1 MAGYF
6 SLFPKRFY
14 DNVLLTDLAINVRL
28 KSSWLS
34 NPKIYYEYAYQDHDK
49 PEHIALKYYGKETY
63 HWIILL
69 TNNIFDI
76 NFDFP
81 MKSVIFDSYIE
92 DKYKSEG
99 ALVGKTGLAYALTTP
114 DPVLQYQKKVSMI
127 SSSRKTEKYYI
138 ISKEEFE
145 TFSSSKKT
153 VLSPDGEYIIYEES
167 ERFPAVTIYEKE
179 NDINESK
186 RKIKILKKEF
196 VQQAKTELVQLL
208 K

>member
-14 DNVLLTDLAINVRL
+14 NNVLVTDLAIKIRSN
-28 KSSWLS
+28 SNWLS
-34 NPKIYYEYAYQDHDK
+34 NPKIYYDYAYQDHDR

-69 TNNIFDI
+69 TNNIFDV

-81 MKSVIFDSYIE
+81 IKNSIFDAYIE
-92 DKYKSEG
+92 DKYKEEG
-99 ALVGKTGLAYALTTP
+99 ALVEKTGLQYALTTP
-114 DPVLQYQKKVSMI
+114 DPILQYQKKVSMV
-127 SSSRKTEKYYI
+127 SSSRTKETYYV

-145 TFSSSKKT
+145 TLGSISKL
-153 VLSPDGEYIIYEES
+153 VLTPDGEYVRYEES
-167 ERFPAVTIYEKE
+167 TRFPVVTIYEKE

-196 VQQAKTELVQLL
+196 VQQAKSELIQLL

>member
-14 DNVLLTDLAINVRL
+14 DNVLLTDLAISIRL
-28 KSSWLS
+28 KSNWLS

-69 TNNIFDI
+69 TNNIFDV

-81 MKSVIFDSYIE
+81 IKSAIFDKYIE
-92 DKYKSEG
+92 DKYKTEG
-99 ALVGKTGLAYALTTP
+99 ALVGKTGLTYALTTP

-127 SSSRKTEKYYI
+127 SSSRTTEKYYV

-145 TFSSSKKT
+145 TLGSITKR
-153 VLSPDGEYIIYEES
+153 VLSPDGEYITYEES
-167 ERFPAVTIYEKE
+167 IRFPAVTIYDKE

-196 VQQAKTELVQLL
+196 VQQAKSELFQLL

>member
-14 DNVLLTDLAINVRL
+14 NNVLVTDLAIKIRSN
-28 KSSWLS
+28 SNWLS
-34 NPKIYYEYAYQDHDK
+34 NPKIYYDYAYQDHDR

-69 TNNIFDI
+69 TNNIFDV

-81 MKSVIFDSYIE
+81 IKNSIFDAYIE
-92 DKYKSEG
+92 DKYKEEG
-99 ALVGKTGLAYALTTP
+99 ALVEKTGLQYALTTP
-114 DPVLQYQKKVSMI
+114 DPILQYQKKVSMI
-127 SSSRKTEKYYI
+127 SSSRTKETYYV

-145 TFSSSKKT
+145 TLGSISKL
-153 VLSPDGEYIIYEES
+153 VLTPDGEYVRYEES
-167 ERFPAVTIYEKE
+167 TRFPAVTIYEKE

-196 VQQAKTELVQLL
+196 VQQAKSELIQLL

>member
-14 DNVLLTDLAINVRL
+14 NNVLLTDLAINVRL

-34 NPKIYYEYAYQDHDK
+34 NPKIYYEYAYQDHDR

-63 HWIILL
+63 HWIILF
-69 TNNIFDI
+69 TNSIFDV

-92 DKYKSEG
+92 DKYKAEG
-99 ALVGKTGLAYALTTP
+99 ALVGKTGMTYALTTP
-114 DPVLQYQKKVSMI
+114 DPVLQYQKKVSMT
-127 SSSRKTEKYYI
+127 SSSRKTENYYV

-145 TFSSSKKT
+145 NLGSTSKT

-167 ERFPAVTIYEKE
+167 IRFPAVTIYEKE

-196 VQQAKTELVQLL
+196 VQQAKAELVQLL